1 MSRRS
6 FSGEPSQFQNSIS
19 VSLYIL
25 HYMIQQMVVLHKSI
39 FWTFDVAYA
48 VKQLGDSP
56 VPVSLSNDLPV
67 FLRRLSLFQLPGF
80 YISHR
85 LVRLIV
91 FIEHGDI

>member
-1 MSRRS
+1 MSRHS
-6 FSGEPSQFQNSIS
+6 SPDESLQVQNSIS

-39 FWTFDVAYA
+39 FWTIDV
-48 VKQLGDSP
+48 VNTGKQLGDSP

-67 FLRRLSLFQLPGF
+67 FLRRLSLFQLPGLD
-80 YISHR
+80 ISHR